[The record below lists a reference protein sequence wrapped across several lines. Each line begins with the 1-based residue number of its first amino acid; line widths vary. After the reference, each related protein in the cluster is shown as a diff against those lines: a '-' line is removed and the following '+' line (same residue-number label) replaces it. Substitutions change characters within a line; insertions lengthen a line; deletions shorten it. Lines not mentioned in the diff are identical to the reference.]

1 MQELTGRIAHQSL
14 GVGVWVLETA
24 AGVNYE
30 LRDLPQVYQQ
40 PGLKVTVTGEVLA
53 DTVSVAMVGPIFA
66 VGTVTKL

>member
-40 PGLKVTVTGEVLA
+40 PGLQVL
-53 DTVSVAMVGPIFA
+53 
-66 VGTVTKL
+66 